1 MGGLKDLFA
10 PFTSTQE
17 VAYLAKMASP
27 EVKKAAKGVSL
38 FTAEDGNFEAVSA
51 VRENAN
57 VSQHGT
63 SRSNDQDEASRTK
76 FAGLT
81 TPEERETGKAHRV
94 AKDLRESQMIS
105 QKYNQ
110 ERLEYKKQLEDE
122 NERRYK
128 ARELRKKQMLLKWS
142 KKLDRSSFLV
152 DQVAESERI
161 DEELRV
167 KIEEEARR
175 ARLFEERKQRIK
187 TEIILKALAESND
200 LEQLRQEKR
209 LIQEEERRLKVQQE
223 LERREVGTKKE
234 DMIRAAKEERR
245 RRNEQQYM
253 QQRNRLAIQQQ
264 EEEKRRE
271 AILMKMQ
278 MKYGDSVP
286 GEHKLVSRP

>member
-1 MGGLKDLFA
+1 
-10 PFTSTQE
+10 
-17 VAYLAKMASP
+17 MAASSDA
-27 EVKKAAKGVSL
+27 KKAGKGVSL

-57 VSQHGT
+57 LSQHGT
-63 SRSNDQDEASRTK
+63 SRSNDEEQPARHK
-76 FAGLT
+76 YVGLT
-81 TPEERETGKAHRV
+81 TPEERETNKAHRV

-122 NERRYK
+122 SERRYK

-142 KKLDRSSFLV
+142 KKLDKSSFLI

-161 DEELRV
+161 DEEQRV
-167 KIEEEARR
+167 KLEEEARR
-175 ARLFEERKQRIK
+175 MKLFEERKQRIK

-223 LERREVGTKKE
+223 LEKRSLGNKKE
-234 DMIRAAKEERR
+234 DIIRAAAEERR
-245 RRNEQQYM
+245 RRNEQQFM

-264 EEEKRRE
+264 EEERRRE

-278 MKYGDSVP
+278 MKYGDSIP
-286 GEHKLVSRP
+286 GEPKLIPRS